1 MSTSESMQT
10 KIISIAQ
17 ILLRDEPE
25 ETTRS
30 PSAIAHSVR
39 VAAMSMKAMP
49 SDYDEEAAVAEL
61 IRRFSH
67 WVPNDSALTDS
78 TGHEDWF
85 QPSIKRDWRYWQRL
99 QRYLERSLA
108 VNVVEAL
115 DRSTD
120 GIIAQLE
127 DPNRDAPWDRRGLV
141 VGHVQSGKTS
151 SYSALICKAADA
163 GYKIIVVLAGMHN
176 NLRSQ
181 TQIRLEEA
189 FLGYETSPNRD
200 PGNPIG
206 VFFEDRDP
214 SIHPNCATSRDEK
227 GDFNGAAA
235 RKFSV
240 SPEQRPWLF
249 VVKKNKSVLEKLL
262 KWMRSNH
269 VANATDHETGR
280 KISTNLPLLV
290 IDDEADNA
298 SIDTGEQEFDESGTP
313 DPEHEP
319 KAINSL
325 IRQILDTFAKS
336 AYVGYT
342 ATPFAN
348 VFIHRRG
355 KTKDEGEDLFPRSF
369 IRNLAAPSNY
379 VGPTRVFGITGLDG
393 VRVGGL
399 PLVHEF
405 VDHADADGGGWMPAK
420 HKKDHIPTHC
430 GEDALPPSLREAIH
444 SFLLACAAR
453 ACRGQKTKHC
463 SMLIH
468 VTRLT
473 LVQNQVRRQVDD
485 FVKRISQRLARKID
499 ADALLSS
506 LQDLWQ
512 SDFVPTHKTIQEAL
526 TDGDR
531 PAALPSWDEIAAALP
546 DAAAD
551 IVVKTINGSAKDAL
565 DYVEKDA
572 TGLKVIAIG
581 GDKLARGLTLEGLM
595 TSYFVRT
602 TKMYDTLM
610 QMGRWF
616 GYRPGYLDLCRL
628 YTTSD
633 LIRNFGLIADA
644 AEELRQ
650 EFDAMVSIGATPDKY
665 GLKVASHPSL
675 LVTSPMKMR
684 TAQTVRLSYSGSLT
698 QTIAFPEDSRS
709 LQGNLDAAERLVTDM
724 GTPAIP
730 HPKQERPDK
739 PENWKRS
746 WLWRDVSSEKVKVFL
761 RAYTAAPGI
770 ERANGGVM
778 AEFVDEM
785 NNKGELGLWTVALL
799 AEGRSDDDAVPYD
812 FSGHC
817 QVTAMPM
824 RSHKGEG
831 KGYSIG
837 VLTDPADEGIDVGIT
852 EWQDALG
859 ATIEA
864 WKRDGAKG
872 RPMPSRPSGRS
883 LRDLRSVG
891 RLGQAHRGLLLLY
904 PLSPM
909 IPSKTNMASNMT
921 NMGPSKTNAIAGWD
935 KPIIGFAASF
945 PSSDQ
950 EVSVEYKVDH
960 LLWEEQ
966 YGSAE

>member
-1 MSTSESMQT
+1 MSVSESIQT

-17 ILLRDEPE
+17 ILLRDAPE
-25 ETTRS
+25 ETMRS
-30 PSAIAHSVR
+30 PSAIADNVR
-39 VAAMSMKAMP
+39 IAAMTMRAAP
-49 SDYDEEAAVAEL
+49 GDYDEEAAVAEL
-61 IRRFSH
+61 IRRFSQ
-67 WVPNDSALTDS
+67 WVPNDSALTDPA
-78 TGHEDWF
+78 GHEDWF
-85 QPSIKRDWRYWQRL
+85 QPSIKKDWRYWQRL

-127 DPNRDAPWDRRGLV
+127 DPKREAPWDRRGLV

-206 VFFEDRDP
+206 VFYEDRDP
-214 SIHPNCATSRDEK
+214 NIHPNCATSRDEK

-235 RKFSV
+235 KKFSV

-249 VVKKNKSVLEKLL
+249 VVKKNKSVLQKLL

-269 VANATDHETGR
+269 VANATDPETGR
-280 KISTNLPLLV
+280 KFSTNLPLLV

-298 SIDTGEQEFDESGTP
+298 SIDTGEQEFDENGIP

-369 IRNLAAPSNY
+369 ICNLAAPSNY
-379 VGPTRVFGITGLDG
+379 VGPTRVFGITGPSG
-393 VRVGGL
+393 ERIGEL
-399 PLVHEF
+399 PLVRAF
-405 VDHADADGGGWMPAK
+405 DDHADMEGGGWMPAK
-420 HKKDHIPTHC
+420 HGKDHIPTHG
-430 GEDALPPSLREAIH
+430 GEDSLPPSLRGAVH

-453 ACRGQKTKHC
+453 ACRGQKAKHC

-473 LVQNQVRRQVDD
+473 LVQNQVRRQVDE
-485 FVKRISQRLARKID
+485 FVKRMSQRLARKVD
-499 ADALLSS
+499 AAELLAN
-506 LQDLWQ
+506 LQDLWE

-526 TDGDR
+526 VDGDR
-531 PAALPSWDEIAAALP
+531 PADLPSWDEIAAVLP

-565 DYVEKDA
+565 DYVEKEA

-581 GDKLARGLTLEGLM
+581 GDKLARGLTLEGLT

-628 YTTSD
+628 YTTGD
-633 LIRNFGLIADA
+633 LIRSFGLIADA

-650 EFDAMVSIGATPDKY
+650 EFDAMVAVGSTPDKY

-698 QTIAFPEDSRS
+698 QTIAFPSDSAS
-709 LQGNLDAAERLVTDM
+709 LQGNLDAAEHLVANI
-724 GTPAIP
+724 GAPAVIG
-730 HPKQERPDK
+730 PKQDRPDGIDD
-739 PENWKRS
+739 WKRS
-746 WLWRDVSSEKVKVFL
+746 WLWRDVSSERVKAFL
-761 RAYTAAPGI
+761 HAYAAAPGI
-770 ERANGGVM
+770 ERANGEVM

-785 NNKGELGLWTVALL
+785 NKKGELELWTVALI
-799 AEGRSDDDAVPYD
+799 AEGRSDNDARRYKFAERFEVK
-812 FSGHC
+812 
-817 QVTAMPM
+817 AMPM
-824 RSHKGEG
+824 RSPKGDG

-837 VLTDPADEGIDVGIT
+837 VLTDPADEGIDVATDGW
-852 EWQDALG
+852 EAALEV
-859 ATIEA
+859 TIGT
-864 WKRDGAKG
+864 WKREGNKG
-872 RPMPSRPSGRS
+872 RPIPSRPSGRS
-883 LRDLRSVG
+883 LRDLRSAERPG
-891 RLGQAHRGLLLLY
+891 PTHRGLLLLY
-904 PLSPM
+904 PLSPT
-909 IPSKTNMASNMT
+909 PNREH
-921 NMGPSKTNAIAGWD
+921 AIAGWD

-945 PSSDQ
+945 PSSNQ
-950 EVSVEYKVDH
+950 EVAVEYKVDH
-960 LLWEEQ
+960 LLWEQQ
-966 YGSAE
+966 YDSPE

>member
-1 MSTSESMQT
+1 MSAPENMQM

-17 ILLRDEPE
+17 ILLRDAPE

-30 PSAIAHSVR
+30 PSAIAESVR
-39 VAAMSMKAMP
+39 LAAMTLRAAPDSF
-49 SDYDEEAAVAEL
+49 DEEDAVAEL
-61 IRRFSH
+61 VRRFSH
-67 WVPNDSALTDS
+67 WVPNDSALSDPS
-78 TGHEDWF
+78 DHEDWF
-85 QPSIKRDWRYWQRL
+85 QPSLKKDWRYWQRL
-99 QRYLERSLA
+99 QRYMERSLA
-108 VNVVEAL
+108 IDVVGAL

-127 DPNRDAPWDRRGLV
+127 DPTREAPWDRRGLV

-214 SIHPNCATSRDEK
+214 NIHPNCATSRDDK

-235 RKFSV
+235 KRFSI

-249 VVKKNKSVLEKLL
+249 VVKKNKSVLERLL

-269 VANATDHETGR
+269 VANATDPNTGR
-280 KISTNLPLLV
+280 RISTNLPLLV

-298 SIDTGEQEFDESGTP
+298 SVDTGEQEFDENGMP

-319 KAINSL
+319 KTINRL
-325 IRQILDTFAKS
+325 IRSILDTFAKS

-355 KTKDEGEDLFPRSF
+355 KTTDEGEDLFPRSF

-379 VGPTRVFGITGLDG
+379 VGPTRIFGLTSDG
-393 VRVGGL
+393 NERNKGL
-399 PLVHEF
+399 PLVREF
-405 VDHADADGGGWMPAK
+405 DDHTTAEGFGWMPTK
-420 HKKDHIPTHC
+420 HKKDHIPTYK
-430 GEDALPPSLREAIH
+430 GEDVLPPSLREAIQ
-444 SFLLACAAR
+444 SFLLTCAAR
-453 ACRGQKTKHC
+453 ACRGQRAKHC
-463 SMLIH
+463 SMLVH

-473 LVQNQVRRQVDD
+473 LVQNEVRRQVEEY
-485 FVKRISQRLARKID
+485 VKWLTQRLVRKID
-499 ADALLSS
+499 DGVVLTELRE
-506 LQDLWQ
+506 LWE
-512 SDFVPTHKTIQEAL
+512 SDFVLTHNAIQESL
-526 TDGDR
+526 QESDCPSR
-531 PAALPSWDEIAAALP
+531 LPSWEEISVALP

-565 DYVEKDA
+565 DYVEKEA

-581 GDKLARGLTLEGLM
+581 GDKLARGLTLEGLT

-628 YTTSD
+628 YTTTD
-633 LIRNFGLIADA
+633 LVRNFRLIADA

-650 EFDAMVSIGATPDKY
+650 EFDAMVDVGATPDKY

-684 TAQTVRLSYSGSLT
+684 TARTVSLSYSGSLT
-698 QTIAFPEDSRS
+698 QTITFPTDLS
-709 LQGNLDAAERLVTDM
+709 LLQNNLDAAERLILEM
-724 GTPAIP
+724 GEPTPSALSQDRP
-730 HPKQERPDK
+730 EGPERWD
-739 PENWKRS
+739 NS
-746 WLWRDVSSEKVKVFL
+746 WLWHDVESERVKEFL
-761 RAYTAAPGI
+761 GTYAAASGI
-770 ERANGGVM
+770 ERANGTVM
-778 AEFVDEM
+778 AEFIDEM
-785 NNKGELGLWTVALL
+785 NKKGELGFWTVALV
-799 AEGRSDDDAVPYD
+799 AEGRLVDEDKAYVLGGR
-812 FSGHC
+812 FK
-817 QVTAMPM
+817 VKTMPM
-824 RSHKGEG
+824 RSPKDGRE
-831 KGYSIG
+831 GYSIG
-837 VLTDPADEGIDVGIT
+837 VLTESKDEGIDVGIDGWKT
-852 EWQDALG
+852 ALET
-859 ATIEA
+859 TISSWRREGS
-864 WKRDGAKG
+864 RD
-872 RPMPSRPSGRS
+872 RPEPSRPSGRS
-883 LRDLRSVG
+883 LRDLRSADKPG
-891 RLGQAHRGLLLLY
+891 THHRGLLLLY
-904 PLSPM
+904 PLLPT
-909 IPSKTNMASNMT
+909 PNK
-921 NMGPSKTNAIAGWD
+921 KNAVAGWD

-945 PSSDQ
+945 PSSGQ

-966 YGSAE
+966 YDSAE

>member
-1 MSTSESMQT
+1 MSVPESMQI

-17 ILLRDEPE
+17 ILLRDAPE

-30 PSAIAHSVR
+30 PSAIAESVR
-39 VAAMSMKAMP
+39 LAAMTLRASP
-49 SDYDEEAAVAEL
+49 DSFNEEDAVAEL
-61 IRRFSH
+61 VRRFSH
-67 WVPNDSALTDS
+67 WVPNDSALSDPS
-78 TGHEDWF
+78 DHEDWF
-85 QPSIKRDWRYWQRL
+85 QPSIKKEWRYWQRL

-108 VNVVEAL
+108 IDVVAAL

-120 GIIAQLE
+120 GIISQLE
-127 DPNRDAPWDRRGLV
+127 DPNREAPWDRRGLV

-214 SIHPNCATSRDEK
+214 NIHPNCATSRDDK

-235 RKFSV
+235 KRFSI

-249 VVKKNKSVLEKLL
+249 VVKKNKSVLERLL

-269 VANATDHETGR
+269 VANTTDPNTGR
-280 KISTNLPLLV
+280 RVSTNLPLLV

-298 SIDTGEQEFDESGTP
+298 SVDTGEQEFDENGIP

-319 KAINSL
+319 KTINRL
-325 IRQILDTFAKS
+325 IRSILDTFAKS

-348 VFIHRRG
+348 VFIHRRA
-355 KTKDEGEDLFPRSF
+355 KTSDEGEDLFPRSF

-379 VGPTRVFGITGLDG
+379 VGPGRIFGLSRDG
-393 VRVGGL
+393 NERNKGL
-399 PLVHEF
+399 PLVREF
-405 VDHADADGGGWMPAK
+405 DDHSTADGLGWMPPK
-420 HKKDHIPTHC
+420 HKKDHVPTYK
-430 GEDALPPSLREAIH
+430 GEDALPPSLREAIQ
-444 SFLLACAAR
+444 SFLLTCAAR
-453 ACRGQKTKHC
+453 ACRGQRSKHC
-463 SMLIH
+463 SMLVH

-473 LVQNQVRRQVDD
+473 LVQNEVRRQVEEY
-485 FVKRISQRLARKID
+485 VKWLTQRLIRKLD
-499 ADALLSS
+499 DGVVFAELRK
-506 LQDLWQ
+506 LWE
-512 SDFVPTHKTIQEAL
+512 SDFVLTHNEIQEFL
-526 TDGDR
+526 QESDC
-531 PAALPSWDEIAAALP
+531 PSCLPSWEDVSAALP

-551 IVVKTINGSAKDAL
+551 IVVKTINGSAKDVL

-581 GDKLARGLTLEGLM
+581 GDKLARGLTLEGLT

-628 YTTSD
+628 YTTPD
-633 LIRNFGLIADA
+633 LVQNFKLIADA

-650 EFDAMVSIGATPDKY
+650 EFDAMVDVGATPDKY

-684 TAQTVRLSYSGSLT
+684 AARTVSLSYSGSLT
-698 QTIAFPEDSRS
+698 QTITFPTDLS
-709 LQGNLDAAERLVTDM
+709 LLQNNLDAAERLIVEM
-724 GTPAIP
+724 GEPTVSGVS
-730 HPKQERPDK
+730 QDRPTG
-739 PENWKRS
+739 PEHWDNS
-746 WLWRDVSSEKVKVFL
+746 LLWRDVESARVKEFL
-761 RAYTAAPGI
+761 YTYVAASGI
-770 ERANGGVM
+770 ERANGTVM
-778 AEFVDEM
+778 AEFIDEM
-785 NNKGELGLWTVALL
+785 NKKGELGLWTVALI
-799 AEGRSDDDAVPYD
+799 AEGRRVGEDEAYVLGGR
-812 FSGHC
+812 FKV
-817 QVTAMPM
+817 QTLPM
-824 RSHKGEG
+824 RSPKDGR

-837 VLTDPADEGIDVGIT
+837 VLTESKDEGIDVGI
-852 EWQDALG
+852 EGWNAALE
-859 ATIEA
+859 ATISSWRREGS
-864 WKRDGAKG
+864 KD
-872 RPMPSRPSGRS
+872 RPQPSRPSGRS
-883 LRDLRSVG
+883 LRDLRSADKPG
-891 RLGQAHRGLLLLY
+891 AHHRGLLLLY
-904 PLSPM
+904 PLLPTPNKKS
-909 IPSKTNMASNMT
+909 AV
-921 NMGPSKTNAIAGWD
+921 AGWE

-945 PSSDQ
+945 PSSNQ

-966 YGSAE
+966 YDSSDR

>member
-1 MSTSESMQT
+1 MSTSESIQT

-17 ILLRDEPE
+17 ILLRDAPE

-30 PSAIAHSVR
+30 PSAISENVR
-39 VAAMSMKAMP
+39 IASTMMKASP
-49 SDYDEEAAVAEL
+49 SDYDEGAAVAEL

-67 WVPNDSALTDS
+67 WVPNDSALTDP

-85 QPSIKRDWRYWQRL
+85 QPSMKKDWRYWQRL

-120 GIIAQLE
+120 GIMAQLE
-127 DPNRDAPWDRRGLV
+127 DPKRDAPWDRRGLV

-181 TQIRLEEA
+181 TQMRLEEA
-189 FLGYETSPNRD
+189 FLGYETAPNRD

-214 SIHPNCATSRDEK
+214 NIHPNCATSRDEK

-235 RKFSV
+235 KKFSV

-269 VANATDHETGR
+269 VANATDPKTGR
-280 KISTNLPLLV
+280 RVSTNLPLLV

-298 SIDTGEQEFDESGTP
+298 SIDTGEQEFDENGTP

-355 KTKDEGEDLFPRSF
+355 KTNDEGEDLFPRSF

-379 VGPTRVFGITGLDG
+379 VGPTRVFGITGPDG
-393 VRVGGL
+393 MRTGGL

-405 VDHADADGGGWMPAK
+405 DDHTNIEGGGWMPRK
-420 HKKDHIPTHC
+420 HNKDHIPMHG
-430 GEDALPPSLREAIH
+430 GEDTLPPSLREAIY

-463 SMLIH
+463 SMLVH

-473 LVQNQVRRQVDD
+473 LVQNQVRRQIDE
-485 FVKRISQRLARKID
+485 FVKRISQRLARKVD
-499 ADALLSS
+499 ADELLAE
-506 LQDLWQ
+506 LHDLWE
-512 SDFVPTHKTIQEAL
+512 SDFVSTHDTIQEAL

-531 PAALPSWDEIAAALP
+531 PAALPSWDEIASALP
-546 DAAAD
+546 DAATD
-551 IVVKTINGSAKDAL
+551 IVVKTINGSVKDAL
-565 DYVEKDA
+565 DYVEKET

-581 GDKLARGLTLEGLM
+581 GDKLARGLTLEGLT

-633 LIRNFGLIADA
+633 LIQSFGLIADA

-650 EFDAMVSIGATPDKY
+650 EFDAMVAVGATPDKY

-698 QTIAFPEDSRS
+698 QTIAFPGSTES
-709 LQGNLDAAERLVTDM
+709 LQGNLDAADRLIASM
-724 GTPAIP
+724 GSPTAS
-730 HPKQERPDK
+730 KLEQERPDK
-739 PENWKRS
+739 LDDWPNS
-746 WLWRDVSSEKVKVFL
+746 LLWRNVSSDKIKAFL
-761 RAYTAAPGI
+761 RAYSAAPGI
-770 ERANGGVM
+770 ERANGAVM

-785 NNKGELGLWTVALL
+785 NKKCELDLWTVALV
-799 AEGRSDDDAVPYD
+799 AEGKDNEGVGPSHTFAKR
-812 FSGHC
+812 FT
-817 QVTAMPM
+817 VTAMPT
-824 RSHKGEG
+824 RSKKKGNA

-837 VLTDPADEGIDVGIT
+837 VLTESHDEGIDVGID
-852 EWQDALG
+852 EWNAALD
-859 ATIEA
+859 ATIDA
-864 WKRDGAKG
+864 WKRDGSKG
-872 RPMPSRPSGRS
+872 RPEPLRPSGRS
-883 LRDLRSVG
+883 LRDLRAADRHG
-891 RLGQAHRGLLLLY
+891 ANHRGLLLLY
-904 PLSPM
+904 PLSPVNRDRQN
-909 IPSKTNMASNMT
+909 IN
-921 NMGPSKTNAIAGWD
+921 GWD